1 MANQFFDVN
10 YRMKMKYGSK
20 PANVSSFQDNDPLII
35 SDDFPER
42 IENAV
47 DEIRK
52 VISLEFSDSLLN
64 NTFKNNPLIKN
75 SMIARIN
82 DTINVKGF
90 KFPSTS
96 ARYHF
101 VNNFIINLTGFGIL
115 QPLMDDPA
123 ITEIYVIEFN
133 KIYVK
138 KKGRKILTDIK
149 FKNREAVKNY
159 IDAILAPL
167 NRRVDVLNPIEDARL
182 PNGDRVA
189 ISGDAI
195 SPQGFS
201 FNIRKFKREKMTMN
215 DLIALKTINS
225 KMADLLK
232 TFMKI
237 GLNVIVSGGTDT
249 GKTSTLNALADFIRD
264 DRMITSVEDN
274 IEIQLQKPLWL
285 QVEARH
291 ANIDGRGEVT
301 LADALKHFL
310 RRSPDIIIVGE
321 IRDGDVG
328 QVFLQAVNTG
338 HTAYTTIH
346 SNSPDLC
353 RQRLC
358 NLVVSKSEF
367 KFETVLNDFNKA
379 VNIIIQLEKFNDL
392 NRIIMMDISYVNP
405 NTGDIITLV
414 KFNPDTNDW
423 SFIEPLPIELLDLIN
438 KHENMEKIR

>member
-1 MANQFFDVN
+1 MANQFFDTN
-10 YRMKMKYGSK
+10 YRKKLKYGSK
-20 PANVSSFQDNDPLII
+20 STSVPSFQDNDPLFIG
-35 SDDFPER
+35 SEYPER
-42 IENAV
+42 IDNAV
-47 DEIRK
+47 DDIRK
-52 VISLEFSDSLLN
+52 VISHDFGESLLN
-64 NTFKNNPLIKN
+64 NTFKNNPVIK
-75 SMIARIN
+75 SAMIARIN
-82 DTINVKGF
+82 ETIDKKGY
-90 KFPSTS
+90 KFLNTS
-96 ARYHF
+96 ARYQF

-138 KKGRKILTDIK
+138 KKGKKVLTDIK
-149 FKNREAVKNY
+149 FKDRESVKNY

-167 NRRVDVLNPIEDARL
+167 NRRVDILNPIEDARL

-215 DLIALKTINS
+215 DLVSYKTINS

-232 TFMKI
+232 LFMKI
-237 GLNVIVSGGTDT
+237 GLNAIVSGGTDS

-346 SNSPDLC
+346 ANSPELC

-367 KFETVLNDFNKA
+367 KYETVLNDFNKA

-392 NRIIMMDISYVNP
+392 NRIIMMNISYVDPLN
-405 NTGDIITLV
+405 GSIVDLV
-414 KFNPDTNDW
+414 KFDHDTNDW
-423 SFIEPLPIELLDLIN
+423 VFNPLPNTLLELIS
-438 KHENMEKIR
+438 KFENMEKIR